1 MEKDIK
7 KLVKL
12 GTAFMFII
20 VVTILELA
28 LAYIIIKDV
37 IEPAYRIDMVT
48 IQDTFYL
55 VKWGIYIL
63 IIAKTAILMSSLLIL
78 APIPEEKKENV

>member
-7 KLVKL
+7 KLFKL

-48 IQDTFYL
+48 IQDAFYL

-78 APIPEEKKENV
+78 APKDE